1 MKWGFFVKKWKMG
14 GIFVKKW
21 KTGGIFCKSGKWGGG
36 VFCKKWTFFSTQG
49 ALRTVSVFFILH
61 FTYLG
66 GCVRTTTHPPRLQ
79 ACSCQFRRDLWPSDC
94 LWCACVII
102 AGMQTTPCFRRMKLS
117 RRDGFTFDW
126 TRDAQCTRPVSVRH
140 MPLCVVSSRKI
151 HTCPTG
157 FSVLGTVDRQVR
169 ECYYRPISDRTL
181 PAPACGLSR
190 RAIPTS
196 RAASWEITEP
206 NCSVP
211 GDN

>member
-1 MKWGFFVKKWKMG
+1 MKWGFFCKKVENG
-14 GIFVKKW
+14 GYFVKKW
-21 KTGGIFCKSGKWGGG
+21 KTGGIFGKSRKWGCFFVKSGPFSQRRVHYVQYQYFLFYILLIWGM
-36 VFCKKWTFFSTQG
+36 
-49 ALRTVSVFFILH
+49 RTH
-61 FTYLG
+61 
-66 GCVRTTTHPPRLQ
+66 HNAPPRLQ

-94 LWCACVII
+94 LWCAFVIT

-126 TRDAQCTRPVSVRH
+126 TRDAMYETGYCSTHAALCCIVTQDPYVSDWFLGARYSRSAGARMLLSTDKRH
-140 MPLCVVSSRKI
+140 
-151 HTCPTG
+151 
-157 FSVLGTVDRQVR
+157 
-169 ECYYRPISDRTL
+169 RTL
-181 PAPACGLSR
+181 PAPACGISR

>member
-1 MKWGFFVKKWKMG
+1 M
-14 GIFVKKW
+14 
-21 KTGGIFCKSGKWGGG
+21 GG
-36 VFCKKWTFFSTQG
+36 VFCKKSGPFSQRRVHYVQYQYF
-49 ALRTVSVFFILH
+49 LFYIL
-61 FTYLG
+61 LIWG
-66 GCVRTTTHPPRLQ
+66 VRTHHNAPPPRLQ

-169 ECYYRPISDRTL
+169 ECYYRPISDTE
-181 PAPACGLSR
+181 LSR
-190 RAIPTS
+190 RQ
-196 RAASWEITEP
+196 RAVSLGGRFRQVERR
-206 NCSVP
+206 P
-211 GDN
+211 GR